1 MGHRRHPQDLTTKH
15 PKEGQSLGHRHHNFT
30 VELFLDETGGASDI
44 FIDHAQSGEKEKLTS
59 WEPEKLIDFMARH
72 TGLQSGQSAHEEPGG
87 HRRHA
92 SKDTLSDSLPEPS
105 SGTVHAAPATG
116 SAGLA
121 DRPRLRDLKVTSADS
136 DKPTY
141 VLRESQPFVVRL
153 TLDPGGMAASKKV
166 PLVYEASII
175 ARQPGGPDRT
185 VGEAR
190 RRIEVSRVTTISVA
204 SSGLPQGM
212 YRLDAL
218 VRLSPAGA
226 EHRHHAGATAY
237 LEGELLEI
245 Y

>member
-1 MGHRRHPQDLTTKH
+1 MGHRRHSQDLTAKH

-72 TGLQSGQSAHEEPGG
+72 TGLQSTQLPYEEPGG
-87 HRRHA
+87 HRRQA
-92 SKDTLSDSLPEPS
+92 SKARTSDSLPEPS
-105 SGTVHAAPATG
+105 SAPVHAPPAIAPDGFSST
-116 SAGLA
+116 
-121 DRPRLRDLKVTSADS
+121 PRLLDLKVTSADS
-136 DKPTY
+136 DNPNY
-141 VLRESQPFVVRL
+141 VLREGQPFVVRL
-153 TLDPGGMAASKKV
+153 SLDPGGLAASRKV

-175 ARQPGGPDRT
+175 ARQPGGRDRT

-190 RRIEVSRVTTISVA
+190 RRIEVSRVTTINVA
-204 SSGLPQGM
+204 STGLPQGM

-237 LEGELLEI
+237 LEGELLEV